1 MLKNINILL
10 TQNQKK
16 QCVFL
21 FFGSIISSFFELI
34 GIGSIPVFAMI
45 IIDLNLIKSKFP
57 SFVDQNLLDQ
67 FSQNQMALFGALA
80 LVIIFSLKNLY
91 LALMAYFQGKV
102 TKTLRS
108 NLGLRLFKTYI
119 NTRYIFHLQRNPA
132 ELLRGITAD
141 VNNTID
147 LILSIIILFREILL
161 LVLVFSLLFYADPFI
176 SFSVF
181 VFLTS
186 FVGLF
191 FFLTKK
197 RLKTIGKMIQYF
209 AGRQIKIVNQGFGA
223 IKEVK
228 ILNKEKYVEKIFK
241 QNIDEIEKNHLI
253 VFFLNAMPRLF
264 LEVISV
270 VAIVVISTISVF
282 MYAST
287 ASMIPLIAL
296 LAVSAVRLI
305 PAFGAIA
312 MSLTTIRAKI
322 PAFDFVSKEISELE
336 NTNIILNQENEKE
349 IKFFKDIH
357 VKKVNFRYPNT
368 NAYSIIDFN
377 LSINSGKKIGF
388 IGSSGAGK
396 STFVNLLL
404 GLLQPT
410 DGKILIDGKDISEN
424 LRNWQSQIGYVSQ
437 DIYLLDDTI
446 RNNIAFGQSSTSINS
461 EYLLSAIKTA
471 QLENFVNSLP
481 NGEETIIGN
490 RGVRIS
496 GGQKQRI
503 GIARA
508 LYNKPRVLIFDEATS
523 SLDLENERKIMDKIY
538 QSNKEL
544 TFIIISHRN
553 NTVKNCD
560 LIYVFDNGKLID
572 KGSYEEILN
581 KHNYLQERIIN

>member
-1 MLKNINILL
+1 
-10 TQNQKK
+10 
-16 QCVFL
+16 
-21 FFGSIISSFFELI
+21 
-34 GIGSIPVFAMI
+34 
-45 IIDLNLIKSKFP
+45 
-57 SFVDQNLLDQ
+57 
-67 FSQNQMALFGALA
+67 
-80 LVIIFSLKNLY
+80 
-91 LALMAYFQGKV
+91 MAYFQGKV
-102 TKTLRS
+102 IKTLRS
-108 NLGLRLFKTYI
+108 NLGLRLFRSYI
-119 NTRYIFHLQRNPA
+119 NAHYIFHLQRNPA
-132 ELLRGITAD
+132 ELLRGTTSD
-141 VNNTID
+141 VGGAID
-147 LILSIIILFREILL
+147 LIMSIIVLLREILL
-161 LVLVFSLLFYADPFI
+161 LFMIFALLFYADPFI

-181 VFLTS
+181 VILTS

-197 RLKTIGKMIQYF
+197 KLKIIGKMIQF
-209 AGRQIKIVNQGFGA
+209 FTGNQIKIVNQGLGA
-223 IKEVK
+223 IKEIK
-228 ILNKEKYVEKIFK
+228 ISNKEKHVEEIFK
-241 QNIDEIEKNHLI
+241 QNVDEIEKNI
-253 VFFLNAMPRLF
+253 FFSFFLNAMPRLF

-270 VAIVVISTISVF
+270 IAVVVVSTISVF

-287 ASMIPLIAL
+287 ALMIPLMTL
-296 LAVSAVRLI
+296 LAVSTVRLI
-305 PAFGAIA
+305 PTFGAIA
-312 MSLTTIRAKI
+312 MSLTIIRVKT
-322 PAFDFVSKEISELE
+322 PSLDFISKEISELE

-349 IKFFKDIH
+349 IKFFKNIH
-357 VKKVNFRYPNT
+357 VKKVNFKYPNT
-368 NAYSIIDFN
+368 NACSIIDFN

-388 IGSSGAGK
+388 IGNSGAGK

-404 GLLQPT
+404 GLLKPT
-410 DGKILIDGKDISEN
+410 EGKILIDGKDISEN

-446 RNNIAFGQSSTSINS
+446 RNNIAFGKSGTSINS
-461 EYLLSAIKTA
+461 EHLLNVIKTA
-471 QLENFVNSLP
+471 QLENFVNSLS

-572 KGSYEEILN
+572 KGSYKEILS
-581 KHNYLQERIIN
+581 KHNHLQERITN

>member
-21 FFGSIISSFFELI
+21 LFGSIISSFFELI

-197 RLKTIGKMIQYF
+197 RLTTIGKMIQYF
-209 AGRQIKIVNQGFGA
+209 AGRKIKIVNQGFGA

-241 QNIDEIEKNHLI
+241 QNIDEIEKNYFI

-270 VAIVVISTISVF
+270 IAVVVVSTISVF

-287 ASMIPLIAL
+287 ALMIPLMTL
-296 LAVSAVRLI
+296 LAVSTVRLI
-305 PAFGAIA
+305 PTFGAIA
-312 MSLTTIRAKI
+312 MSLTIIRVKT
-322 PAFDFVSKEISELE
+322 PSLDFISKEISELE

-349 IKFFKDIH
+349 IKFFKDIY

-446 RNNIAFGQSSTSINS
+446 RNNIAFGKSGTSINS
-461 EYLLSAIKTA
+461 EHLLNVIKTA
-471 QLENFVNSLP
+471 QLENFVNSLS

-523 SLDLENERKIMDKIY
+523 SLDLENERKIIDKIC

-572 KGSYEEILN
+572 KGSYKEILS
-581 KHNYLQERIIN
+581 KHNHLQERITN

>member
-1 MLKNINILL
+1 
-10 TQNQKK
+10 
-16 QCVFL
+16 
-21 FFGSIISSFFELI
+21 
-34 GIGSIPVFAMI
+34 
-45 IIDLNLIKSKFP
+45 
-57 SFVDQNLLDQ
+57 
-67 FSQNQMALFGALA
+67 
-80 LVIIFSLKNLY
+80 
-91 LALMAYFQGKV
+91 
-102 TKTLRS
+102 
-108 NLGLRLFKTYI
+108 
-119 NTRYIFHLQRNPA
+119 
-132 ELLRGITAD
+132 
-141 VNNTID
+141 
-147 LILSIIILFREILL
+147 
-161 LVLVFSLLFYADPFI
+161 
-176 SFSVF
+176 
-181 VFLTS
+181 
-186 FVGLF
+186 
-191 FFLTKK
+191 
-197 RLKTIGKMIQYF
+197 MIQYF

-241 QNIDEIEKNHLI
+241 QNIDEIEKNYFI

-270 VAIVVISTISVF
+270 IAVVVVSTISVF

-287 ASMIPLIAL
+287 ALMIPLMTL

-312 MSLTTIRAKI
+312 TSLTTIRAKI
-322 PAFDFVSKEISELE
+322 PSFNFVSKEISELE
-336 NTNIILNQENEKE
+336 NTNIILNQENEKK
-349 IKFFKDIH
+349 IKFFKDIY

-490 RGVRIS
+490 RGVKIS

-508 LYNKPRVLIFDEATS
+508 LYNKPRLLIFDEATS
-523 SLDLENERKIMDKIY
+523 SLDLENERKIMDKIC

-560 LIYVFDNGKLID
+560 LIYVFDNGKLTD
-572 KGSYEEILN
+572 KGSYEEILS
-581 KHNYLQERIIN
+581 KHNHLQEKITN

>member
-241 QNIDEIEKNHLI
+241 QNIDEIEKNYFI

-270 VAIVVISTISVF
+270 IAVVVVSTISVF

-287 ASMIPLIAL
+287 ALMIPLMTL

-305 PAFGAIA
+305 PAFGTIA

-471 QLENFVNSLP
+471 QLENFVNSLS

-572 KGSYEEILN
+572 KGSYEEILS

>member
-147 LILSIIILFREILL
+147 LILSFIILFKEILL

-197 RLKTIGKMIQYF
+197 RLKTTGKMIQYF

-270 VAIVVISTISVF
+270 IAVVVISTISVF

-287 ASMIPLIAL
+287 VSMIPLIAL

-471 QLENFVNSLP
+471 QLENFVNSLS

>member
-270 VAIVVISTISVF
+270 IAVVVISTLFVF
-282 MYAST
+282 MNAST
-287 ASMIPLIAL
+287 ASMIPLITL

-312 MSLTTIRAKI
+312 VSLTTIRAKI

-388 IGSSGAGK
+388 IGNSGAGK

-404 GLLQPT
+404 GLLKPT
-410 DGKILIDGKDISEN
+410 EGKILIDGKDISEN

-490 RGVRIS
+490 RGVKIS

-523 SLDLENERKIMDKIY
+523 SLDLENERKIIDKIC

-572 KGSYEEILN
+572 KGSYKEILS
-581 KHNYLQERIIN
+581 KHNHLQERITN

>member
-1 MLKNINILL
+1 MLKGINILL

-16 QCVFL
+16 QCVFFL
-21 FFGSIISSFFELI
+21 FGTIIASFLEII

-45 IIDLNLIKSKFP
+45 IVDLNLLKSKLP
-57 SFVDQNLLDQ
+57 SFIDLNLLDQ
-67 FSQNQMALFGALA
+67 FSQNQVVLLAAVALA
-80 LVIIFSLKNLY
+80 VIFLLKNLY
-91 LALMAYFQGKV
+91 LTLMIYYQGTIV
-102 TKTLRS
+102 KTIR
-108 NLGLRLFKTYI
+108 NNVGLRLFKSYI
-119 NTRYIFHLQRNPA
+119 NAQYIFHLQRNPA
-132 ELLRGITAD
+132 HLLRGVTAD
-141 VNNTID
+141 VNNATDVIMS
-147 LILSIIILFREILL
+147 SIVLFREL
-161 LVLVFSLLFYADPFI
+161 LVLIFIFTLLFYADPLI
-176 SFSVF
+176 SLSI
-181 VFLTS
+181 FLLLTF

-197 RLKTIGKMIQYF
+197 KLKIIGKTIQYF
-209 AGRQIKIVNQGFGA
+209 TGIKIKDINHSFGA

-228 ILNKEKYVEKIFK
+228 ILNKEKYVEEIF
-241 QNIDEIEKNHLI
+241 EKNLKKIEDPTFLH
-253 VFFLNAMPRLF
+253 FFFNSVPRLF
-264 LEVISV
+264 LEVASV
-270 VAIVVISTISVF
+270 IAVVVVSTISVF
-282 MYAST
+282 MYVST
-287 ASMIPLIAL
+287 ATMVPLISL

-305 PAFGAIA
+305 PAFGAISI
-312 MSLTTIRAKI
+312 SLTTIRAKI
-322 PAFDFVSKEISELE
+322 APFDFVTKEISELE
-336 NTNIILNQENEKE
+336 NTNIVLDQRKEKE
-349 IKFFKDIH
+349 IKFFRDIYI
-357 VKKVNFRYPNT
+357 KEVNFRYPNT
-368 NAYSIIDFN
+368 NIYSIIDLN
-377 LSINSGKKIGF
+377 LSIKSGKKIGF
-388 IGSSGAGK
+388 VGSSGAGK

-410 DGKILIDGKDISEN
+410 KGKILIDDKDISEN

-446 RNNIAFGQSSTSINS
+446 RNNIAFGQSSTNINS
-461 EYLLSAIKTA
+461 EYLLNAIKTA
-471 QLENFVNSLP
+471 QLEKFVNSLS

>member
-34 GIGSIPVFAMI
+34 GIGSIPVFAMV
-45 IIDLNLIKSKFP
+45 IIDLDLLKSKLP
-57 SFVDQNLLDQ
+57 SFIDLSLLDQ
-67 FSQNQMALFGALA
+67 FSQNQVTFFGAVA
-80 LVIIFSLKNLY
+80 LITIFLLKNLY
-91 LALMAYFQGKV
+91 LTLMIYFQGKII
-102 TKTLRS
+102 KTLRS
-108 NLGLRLFKTYI
+108 NLGLRLFRSYI
-119 NTRYIFHLQRNPA
+119 NAHYIFHLQRNPA
-132 ELLRGITAD
+132 ELLRGTTSD
-141 VNNTID
+141 VGGAID
-147 LILSIIILFREILL
+147 LIMSIIVLLREILL
-161 LVLVFSLLFYADPFI
+161 LFMIFALLFYADPFI

-181 VFLTS
+181 VILTS

-197 RLKTIGKMIQYF
+197 KLKIIGKMIQF
-209 AGRQIKIVNQGFGA
+209 FTGNQIKIVNQGLGA
-223 IKEVK
+223 IKEIK
-228 ILNKEKYVEKIFK
+228 ISNKEKHVEEIFK
-241 QNIDEIEKNHLI
+241 QNVDEIEKNI
-253 VFFLNAMPRLF
+253 FFSFFLNAMPRLF

-270 VAIVVISTISVF
+270 IAVVVVSTISVF

-287 ASMIPLIAL
+287 ALMIPLMTL
-296 LAVSAVRLI
+296 LAVSTVRLI
-305 PAFGAIA
+305 PTFGAIA
-312 MSLTTIRAKI
+312 MSLTIIRVKT
-322 PAFDFVSKEISELE
+322 PSLDFISKEISELE

-349 IKFFKDIH
+349 IKFFKNIH
-357 VKKVNFRYPNT
+357 VKKVNFKYPNT
-368 NAYSIIDFN
+368 NACSIIDFN

-388 IGSSGAGK
+388 IGNSGAGK

-404 GLLQPT
+404 GLLKPT
-410 DGKILIDGKDISEN
+410 EGKILIDGKDISEN

-446 RNNIAFGQSSTSINS
+446 RNNIAFGKSGTSINS
-461 EYLLSAIKTA
+461 EHLLNVIKTA
-471 QLENFVNSLP
+471 QLENFVNSLS

>member
-241 QNIDEIEKNHLI
+241 QNIDEIEKNYFI

-270 VAIVVISTISVF
+270 IAVVVVSTISVF

-287 ASMIPLIAL
+287 ALMIPLMTL
-296 LAVSAVRLI
+296 LAVSTVRLI
-305 PAFGAIA
+305 PTFGAIA
-312 MSLTTIRAKI
+312 MSLTIIRVKT
-322 PAFDFVSKEISELE
+322 PSLDFISKEISELE

-572 KGSYEEILN
+572 KGSYKEILS
-581 KHNYLQERIIN
+581 KHNHLQERITN

>member
-270 VAIVVISTISVF
+270 IAVVVVSTISVF

-287 ASMIPLIAL
+287 ALMIPLIAL

-490 RGVRIS
+490 RGVKIS

>member
-1 MLKNINILL
+1 MLKSINILL

-45 IIDLNLIKSKFP
+45 IIDFNLVKSKLP

-241 QNIDEIEKNHLI
+241 QNIDEIEKNYFI

-270 VAIVVISTISVF
+270 IAVVVISTISVF

-287 ASMIPLIAL
+287 ASMIPLITL

-312 MSLTTIRAKI
+312 TSLTTIRAKI

-349 IKFFKDIH
+349 IKFFKDIY

-490 RGVRIS
+490 RGVKIS

-560 LIYVFDNGKLID
+560 LIYVFDNGKLTD
-572 KGSYEEILN
+572 KGSYEEILS
-581 KHNYLQERIIN
+581 KHNHLQEKITN

>member
-1 MLKNINILL
+1 MLENINILL

-34 GIGSIPVFAMI
+34 GIGSIPVFAMV
-45 IIDLNLIKSKFP
+45 IIDLDLLKSKLP
-57 SFVDQNLLDQ
+57 SFVDLNLLDQ
-67 FSQNQMALFGALA
+67 FSQNQVTFFGAVA
-80 LVIIFSLKNLY
+80 LITIFLLKNLY
-91 LALMAYFQGKV
+91 LTLMIYFQGKII
-102 TKTLRS
+102 KTLRS
-108 NLGLRLFKTYI
+108 NLGLRLFRSYI
-119 NTRYIFHLQRNPA
+119 NAHYIFHLQRNPA
-132 ELLRGITAD
+132 ELLRGTTSD
-141 VNNTID
+141 VGGATDSIM
-147 LILSIIILFREILL
+147 SIIVLLREILL
-161 LVLVFSLLFYADPFI
+161 LFMIFALLFYADPFI

-181 VFLTS
+181 VILTS

-197 RLKTIGKMIQYF
+197 KLKIIGKMIQF
-209 AGRQIKIVNQGFGA
+209 FTGNQIKIVNQGLGA
-223 IKEVK
+223 IKEIK
-228 ILNKEKYVEKIFK
+228 ISNKEKHVEEIFK
-241 QNIDEIEKNHLI
+241 QNVDEIEKNI
-253 VFFLNAMPRLF
+253 FFSFFLNAMPRLF

-270 VAIVVISTISVF
+270 IAVVVVSTISVF

-287 ASMIPLIAL
+287 ALMIPLMTL
-296 LAVSAVRLI
+296 LAVSTVRLI
-305 PAFGAIA
+305 PTFGAIA
-312 MSLTTIRAKI
+312 MSLTIIRVKT
-322 PAFDFVSKEISELE
+322 PSLDFISKEISELE

-349 IKFFKDIH
+349 IKFFKNIH
-357 VKKVNFRYPNT
+357 VKKVNFKYPNT
-368 NAYSIIDFN
+368 NACSIIDFN

-388 IGSSGAGK
+388 IGNSGAGK

-404 GLLQPT
+404 GLLKPT
-410 DGKILIDGKDISEN
+410 EGKILIDGKDISEN

-446 RNNIAFGQSSTSINS
+446 RNNIAFGKSGTSINS
-461 EYLLSAIKTA
+461 EHLLNVIKTA
-471 QLENFVNSLP
+471 QLENFVNSLS

-523 SLDLENERKIMDKIY
+523 SLDLENERKIIDKIC

-572 KGSYEEILN
+572 KGSYKEILS
-581 KHNYLQERIIN
+581 KHNHLQEIITN